1 MNRTEQIEVLE
12 EVYQDGLEQVFDNL
26 LQFKLE
32 DYRRSLAEY
41 DEILR
46 QFEEQYEMDSAY
58 LYEEFE
64 AGRAGDAM
72 DFFEW
77 TGIYEI
83 RQYVLERIQRIE
95 AVL

>member
-1 MNRTEQIEVLE
+1 VNRAEQIEVLE
-12 EVYQDGLEQVFDNL
+12 EVYQGGLEQVFGNL
-26 LQFKLE
+26 LQFKME

-41 DEILR
+41 DEILKR
-46 QFEEQYEMDSAY
+46 FEEQYEMDSAY
-58 LYEEFE
+58 ANEEFE
-64 AGRAGDAM
+64 AGRLGDAM

-83 RQYVLERIQRIE
+83 RQYVLERMARIE